1 MKILSKLTI
10 VLLSVCAGITATAQ
24 CWEMVRTGANHCIAI
39 KNNGTLWAWGSNS
52 DGQLGSGGS
61 SDIWTP
67 YQIGVDNDWSTVGTG
82 KSSTHNLAI
91 KDNGTLWAWG
101 YNFYGQL
108 GNVPGAEELLP
119 IQIGTDANWSKVA
132 CGMFFSIAIKTD
144 GTLWGWGSNNFGQVN
159 NYKPHVDFFLFD
171 AKGDGYGGNGIAF
184 DWSILKK
191 YDNQKPYFLA
201 GGISLDNLDVLE
213 TIIPKPYAMD
223 VNSKFEIE
231 PALKD
236 IEKLEELL
244 DKIRPIEV

>member
-1 MKILSKLTI
+1 MP
-10 VLLSVCAGITATAQ
+10 VGAGIPIMKLKVCGMRDVENIKALIELKPDFIGFIFYDKSPRYVGTDLDVEFINSIPREIKKVGVFVNATVDFILQ
-24 CWEMVRTGANHCIAI
+24 NVRKYGLNYVQLHGTETPDFCKNLRLKGVNII
-39 KNNGTLWAWGSNS
+39 KAFR
-52 DGQLGSGGS
+52 
-61 SDIWTP
+61 
-67 YQIGVDNDWSTVGTG
+67 VDNDFIFT
-82 KSSTHNLAI
+82 
-91 KDNGTLWAWG
+91 
-101 YNFYGQL
+101 
-108 GNVPGAEELLP
+108 
-119 IQIGTDANWSKVA
+119 
-132 CGMFFSIAIKTD
+132 
-144 GTLWGWGSNNFGQVN
+144 QVN

-201 GGISLDNLDVLE
+201 GGISLENLDVLE